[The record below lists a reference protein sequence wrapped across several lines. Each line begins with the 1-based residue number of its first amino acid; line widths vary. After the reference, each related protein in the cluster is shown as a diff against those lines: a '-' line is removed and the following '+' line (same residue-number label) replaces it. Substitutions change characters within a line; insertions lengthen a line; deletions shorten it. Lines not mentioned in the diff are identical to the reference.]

1 MLNEH
6 TLDQLRSLR
15 LDGMVHAIEEQALSM
30 AAAELPFDDRL
41 TLLVQREIAWRDD
54 KRVARLLKA
63 AKLKVASA
71 CVEDINWRANRSLDR
86 ALIGALAGGDW
97 LRHARNVLISGATG
111 SGKTWLACALAHQAA
126 RMGFSVLY
134 VRSARLFDELQ
145 VAHGDGSFARRLTQL
160 AKLDLLVI
168 DDFAISPMGPPE
180 RNDLL
185 ELLDDR
191 IGSRSTLITSQLPV
205 KAWHT
210 YLNDPTL
217 ADAILDR
224 IVHSSH
230 KIDLKTSKSMR
241 DTEGAAQPSPPHAT
255 GKQDRT

>member
-6 TLDQLRSLR
+6 TLEQLRGLR
-15 LDGMVHAIEEQALSM
+15 LDGMVHAIEEQAMST
-30 AAAELPFDDRL
+30 AAAALAFDDRL
-41 TLLVQREIAWRDD
+41 TLLVQREVAWRDD
-54 KRVARLLKA
+54 RRVARLLKA

-71 CVEDINWRANRSLDR
+71 CIEDIDWRTSRSLDR
-86 ALIGALAGGDW
+86 ALVATLAGGDW
-97 LRHARNVLISGATG
+97 LRHARNLLICGATG

-126 RMGFSVLY
+126 RSGFSVLY
-134 VRSARLFDELQ
+134 VRAARLFDELQ
-145 VAHGDGSFARRLTQL
+145 IAHGDGSFARRLAAL

-168 DDFAISPMGPPE
+168 DDFAIAPMGAAE

-185 ELLDDR
+185 EVIDDR
-191 IGSRSTLITSQLPV
+191 IGARSTLITSQLPV
-205 KAWHT
+205 REWHT

-230 KIDLKTSKSMR
+230 KIELKAARSMR
-241 DTEGAAQPSPPHAT
+241 DNEGAAP
-255 GKQDRT
+255 

>member
-1 MLNEH
+1 
-6 TLDQLRSLR
+6 
-15 LDGMVHAIEEQALSM
+15 
-30 AAAELPFDDRL
+30 
-41 TLLVQREIAWRDD
+41 
-54 KRVARLLKA
+54 
-63 AKLKVASA
+63 
-71 CVEDINWRANRSLDR
+71 
-86 ALIGALAGGDW
+86 
-97 LRHARNVLISGATG
+97 
-111 SGKTWLACALAHQAA
+111 
-126 RMGFSVLY
+126 
-134 VRSARLFDELQ
+134 
-145 VAHGDGSFARRLTQL
+145 
-160 AKLDLLVI
+160 
-168 DDFAISPMGPPE
+168 MGPPE

-230 KIDLKTSKSMR
+230 KIELKTSKSMR
-241 DTEGAAQPSPPHAT
+241 DTDGAAQPSPPHAT